1 MESETN
7 SQPAAGSAW
16 EAKQVY
22 AMAVIS
28 LVVGLAIGYLF
39 RGSQSLAPPAQPAA
53 AAAPPAAAPGGMG
66 ATAQKMPTL
75 DEMKVMADKKAEPL
89 LEKLKADPK
98 NSDTLIQIAKIYR
111 ETHQFKQAAAYYGK
125 ALELDPKNV
134 PVRTEMASCMYYDGD
149 ADGAIDQLQRALQ
162 YSPKDA
168 NSLFNLGMIKWHGK
182 QDNKGA
188 VEAWQR
194 LLKSNPELSPD
205 RVAQVQR
212 LMADARL
219 QNKN

>member
-1 MESETN
+1 MENETN
-7 SQPAAGSAW
+7 AQPTAGSAW
-16 EAKQVY
+16 QAKQVY
-22 AMAVIS
+22 AMGVIS

-39 RGSQSLAPPAQPAA
+39 RGSQSLAPPAPPVAATQPS
-53 AAAPPAAAPGGMG
+53 PATGGMSG
-66 ATAQKMPTL
+66 TGEQMPTL
-75 DEMKVMADKKAEPL
+75 DQMKVMADKKAEPL

-98 NSDTLIQIAKIYR
+98 NSDLLIQIAKIYR
-111 ETHQFKQAAAYYGK
+111 STHQFKQAAVYYGK

-149 ADGAIDQLQRALQ
+149 TDGAISQLQQALQ

-188 VEAWQR
+188 VEAWQQ